1 MDSPIKISVFKI
13 DCRGFPRLLPQ
24 LAHSMVTWGRMLLVI
39 PVKDEL
45 VHGAGCC
52 GHGEKKQEKVTTVKI
67 SPFCRPTRSIDGPK
81 ISSHRARKEIM
92 NRRIKGEEEG
102 SESLSRTHHL
112 FVIAYLCTCEGRRRI
127 KGRKKMARGERCAK
141 NTTSTSSRTAACFAF
156 LALSVA
162 LVVALWAAA

>member
-1 MDSPIKISVFKI
+1 M
-13 DCRGFPRLLPQ
+13 
-24 LAHSMVTWGRMLLVI
+24 I
-39 PVKDEL
+39 PVKDEM

-52 GHGEKKQEKVTTVKI
+52 GNGEKKQEKVTTVKI

-102 SESLSRTHHL
+102 NESLSRTHHL

-127 KGRKKMARGERCAK
+127 KGRKKMARGG
-141 NTTSTSSRTAACFAF
+141 
-156 LALSVA
+156 SVVLKTPHLPA
-162 LVVALWAAA
+162 VAPPLVLLFWHFP

>member
-1 MDSPIKISVFKI
+1 
-13 DCRGFPRLLPQ
+13 
-24 LAHSMVTWGRMLLVI
+24 
-39 PVKDEL
+39 
-45 VHGAGCC
+45 
-52 GHGEKKQEKVTTVKI
+52 
-67 SPFCRPTRSIDGPK
+67 
-81 ISSHRARKEIM
+81 M

-102 SESLSRTHHL
+102 SESRTHL

-127 KGRKKMARGERCAK
+127 KGRKKMARGARCAK

>member
-1 MDSPIKISVFKI
+1 MDKIKRNCTI

-39 PVKDEL
+39 PVKDEM

-102 SESLSRTHHL
+102 SESLSRTHL

-127 KGRKKMARGERCAK
+127 KGRKKMARGARCAK

-162 LVVALWAAA
+162 LVVALWAAF